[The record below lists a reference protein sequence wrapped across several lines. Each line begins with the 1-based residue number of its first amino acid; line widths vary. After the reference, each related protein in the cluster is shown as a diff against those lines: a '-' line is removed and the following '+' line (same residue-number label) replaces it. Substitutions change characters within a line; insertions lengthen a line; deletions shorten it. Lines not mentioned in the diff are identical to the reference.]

1 MFTSGRYNPVA
12 KKLPVE
18 RVHDFL
24 IKAEEETSPDHGC
37 SPDKRTLIQKLD
49 HGLIN
54 LDKVAGPTSHE
65 VASWVKRVFSASN
78 VVTKTGHGGTL
89 DPKVTG
95 VLPIALNK
103 ATRVVDVLLTAGK
116 EYACIMKLHGDVE
129 EARIRSVISC
139 FEGRIYQRPPVRAA
153 VKRVIRVREIYYL
166 NIIEIDKQHVLFKAG
181 CEAGTYIRKLCY
193 DIGEVL
199 GCGAHME
206 ELRRT
211 RSGQF
216 VEDATLVTLQD
227 LVDSLYYW
235 QAENDERELSR
246 ILYPMETAFS
256 HLPHVI
262 IRDSAVDPVCHGAN
276 LTAPG
281 ILKLDRDI
289 TSDDTV
295 GIFTQKGE
303 IVAIGRSLASAS
315 DIMASNSGFMV
326 ETSRV
331 FMDPGTYPKW
341 VKK

>member
-1 MFTSGRYNPVA
+1 VA

-18 RVHDFL
+18 RTHELLV
-24 IKAEEETSPDHGC
+24 KAEEETNPEFGC
-37 SPDKRTLIQKLD
+37 SPENRDLNQKLD

-65 VASWVKRVFSASN
+65 VASWVKRIFASTN
-78 VVTKTGHGGTL
+78 IVTKTGHGGTL

-116 EYACIMKLHGDVE
+116 EYICILKLHGDVAE
-129 EARIRSVISC
+129 SKIISTLAL
-139 FEGRIYQRPPVRAA
+139 FEGKIYQRPPVRAA
-153 VKRVIRVREIYYL
+153 VKRVVRVREIYYIHIL
-166 NIIEIDKQHVLFKAG
+166 EIEGQHVLFRVG
-181 CEAGTYIRKLCY
+181 CEAGTYVRKLCY
-193 DIGEVL
+193 DLGEVL

-211 RSGQF
+211 RSGPF
-216 VEDATLVTLQD
+216 TEDATLIPLQD
-227 LVDSLYYW
+227 LADALYYW
-235 QAENDERELSR
+235 QIDEDDRDLVR
-246 ILYPMETAFS
+246 ILYPMEIAFS

-262 IRDSAVDPVCHGAN
+262 VRDSAIDPICHGAN

-289 TSDDTV
+289 KKEDVV
-295 GIFTQKGE
+295 GIFSQKNE
-303 IVAIGRSLASAS
+303 IIAIGKSLANAQ
-315 DIMASNSGFMV
+315 DMMDAQNGFMV

-331 FMDPGTYPKW
+331 FMDPLTYPKW
-341 VKK
+341 QKKP

>member
-1 MFTSGRYNPVA
+1 LAR
-12 KKLPVE
+12 KLPVE
-18 RVHDFL
+18 RAHDFQ

-37 SPDKRTLIQKLD
+37 SPYKRTLIQRLE

-65 VASWVKRVFSASN
+65 VASWIKRIFSTSN
-78 VVTKTGHGGTL
+78 VVTRTGHGGTL

-116 EYACIMKLHGDVE
+116 EYACIMKLHGNVE
-129 EARIRSVISC
+129 EARIKAAMSC

-166 NIIEIDKQHVLFKAG
+166 NIIEIDNQHVLFKVG
-181 CEAGTYIRKLCY
+181 CEAGTYVRKLCN

-211 RSGQF
+211 RSGPF
-216 VEDATLVTLQD
+216 IEDTTLVTLQD
-227 LVDSLYYW
+227 LVDAIFYW
-235 QAENDERELSR
+235 QAENDERELTR
-246 ILYPMETAFS
+246 ILHPMEIAFS

-281 ILKLDRDI
+281 ILKIDRGI
-289 TSDDTV
+289 MAGDTV

-303 IVAIGRSLASAS
+303 IVAIGKSIASTSEIIA
-315 DIMASNSGFMV
+315 ANSGFMV
-326 ETSRV
+326 KTSRV

>member
-1 MFTSGRYNPVA
+1 
-12 KKLPVE
+12 
-18 RVHDFL
+18 
-24 IKAEEETSPDHGC
+24 
-37 SPDKRTLIQKLD
+37 
-49 HGLIN
+49 
-54 LDKVAGPTSHE
+54 
-65 VASWVKRVFSASN
+65 
-78 VVTKTGHGGTL
+78 
-89 DPKVTG
+89 
-95 VLPIALNK
+95 
-103 ATRVVDVLLTAGK
+103 
-116 EYACIMKLHGDVE
+116 MKLHGDVE
-129 EARIRSVISC
+129 EARIRSTMSC
-139 FEGRIYQRPPVRAA
+139 FEGKIYQRPPVRAA

-166 NIIEIDKQHVLFKAG
+166 NIIEIDNQHVLFRVG

-211 RSGQF
+211 RSGPF
-216 VEDATLVTLQD
+216 IEDNTLVSLQD
-227 LVDSLYYW
+227 LADAIFYW
-235 QAENDERELSR
+235 QAENNERELTR

-289 TSDDTV
+289 AQGDTV

-303 IVAIGRSLASAS
+303 IVAIGRAMTSTA
-315 DIMASNSGFMV
+315 DIIAANNGFMV

>member
-1 MFTSGRYNPVA
+1 MAR
-12 KKLPVE
+12 KLPVE
-18 RVHDFL
+18 RAHDFQ
-24 IKAEEETSPDHGC
+24 IKAEEETSLEYGC
-37 SPDKRTLIQKLD
+37 PPESRSMIQKLD

-65 VASWVKRVFSASN
+65 VASWVKRIFSASN

-116 EYACIMKLHGDVE
+116 EYVCIMKLHGNVE
-129 EARIRSVISC
+129 EARIRSVMSC

-166 NIIEIDKQHVLFKAG
+166 NIIEIDNQHVLFKVG
-181 CEAGTYIRKLCY
+181 CEAGTYVRKLCY
-193 DIGEVL
+193 DVGEVL

-211 RSGQF
+211 RSGPF
-216 VEDATLVTLQD
+216 VEDSTLVTLQD
-227 LVDSLYYW
+227 LVDAIFFW
-235 QAENDERELSR
+235 QVENDERELIR
-246 ILYPMETAFS
+246 ILYPMEIAFS

-281 ILKLDRDI
+281 ILRLDRDI
-289 TSDDTV
+289 KAGDTV

-303 IVAIGRSLASAS
+303 VVAIGKSIASTA
-315 DIMASNSGFMV
+315 DIIAANSGFMV

>member
-1 MFTSGRYNPVA
+1 MA

-18 RVHDFL
+18 RVHDFQ

-37 SPDKRTLIQKLD
+37 SPEKRTLLEKLD

-65 VASWVKRVFSASN
+65 VASWVKRIFSAST

-103 ATRVVDVLLTAGK
+103 ASRVVDVLLTAGK
-116 EYACIMKLHGDVE
+116 EYACIMKMHGNVE
-129 EARIRSVISC
+129 EARIRSTMSC
-139 FEGRIYQRPPVRAA
+139 FEGKIYQRPPVRAA

-166 NIIEIDKQHVLFKAG
+166 NIIEIDNQHVLFKVG

-193 DIGEVL
+193 DIGEVF

-211 RSGQF
+211 RSGPF
-216 VEDATLVTLQD
+216 IEDNTLVSLQD
-227 LVDSLYYW
+227 LADAIFYW
-235 QAENDERELSR
+235 QAESNERELTR
-246 ILYPMETAFS
+246 IVYPMEIAFS

-281 ILKLDRDI
+281 ILKIDRDI
-289 TSDDTV
+289 AQGDTV

-303 IVAIGRSLASAS
+303 VVAIGKSMASTS
-315 DIMASNSGFMV
+315 DIIAANNGFMV

>member
-1 MFTSGRYNPVA
+1 VA

-18 RVHDFL
+18 RTHDFL
-24 IKAEEETSPDHGC
+24 VKAEEDTNPEHGC
-37 SPDKRTLIQKLD
+37 NPSKRTLIQQLD

-65 VASWVKRVFSASN
+65 VASWVKRVFAQST

-103 ATRVVDVLLTAGK
+103 AARVVDVLLTAGK
-116 EYACIMKLHGDVE
+116 EYACIMKMHGNVAE
-129 EARIRSVISC
+129 SKIRAVVSS
-139 FEGRIYQRPPVRAA
+139 FEGKIYQRPPVRAA
-153 VKRVIRVREIYYL
+153 VKRVIRVREIYYI
-166 NIIEIDKQHVLFKAG
+166 NILEIEDQEALFKVG

-199 GCGAHME
+199 GCSAHME

-211 RSGQF
+211 RSGPF
-216 VEDATLVTLQD
+216 VEDSTLVTLQD
-227 LVDSLYYW
+227 LVDAIHYW
-235 QAENDERELSR
+235 QVDGKDAELSR
-246 ILYPMETAFS
+246 IVYPMETAFS
-256 HLPHVI
+256 HLSHVI
-262 IRDSAVDPVCHGAN
+262 VRDSAVDPVCHGAN

-281 ILKLDRDI
+281 ILKLDSDI
-289 TSDDTV
+289 SKNDVV

-303 IVAIGRSLASAS
+303 VIAIGKSLAAAKE
-315 DIMASNSGFMV
+315 IIEAQNGFMV

-331 FMDPGTYPKW
+331 FMDPSTYPKW
-341 VKK
+341 TKK

>member
-1 MFTSGRYNPVA
+1 MAR
-12 KKLPVE
+12 KLPVE
-18 RVHDFL
+18 RSHDFQ

-37 SPDKRTLIQKLD
+37 SPDKRSLIQRLD

-65 VASWVKRVFSASN
+65 VASWVKRVFSASS

-103 ATRVVDVLLTAGK
+103 AARVVDVLLTAGK
-116 EYACIMKLHGDVE
+116 EYVCIMKLHGDVE
-129 EARIRSVISC
+129 EARIRSVLSC

-153 VKRVIRVREIYYL
+153 VKRVIRVREIYSL
-166 NIIEIDKQHVLFKAG
+166 KILEIDGQHVLFKVG

-211 RSGQF
+211 RSGPF
-216 VEDATLVTLQD
+216 VEDDTLVTLQD
-227 LVDSLYYW
+227 LVDSIFNW
-235 QAENDERELSR
+235 QSENDERELSR
-246 ILYPMETAFS
+246 IVYPMEAAFS

-289 TSDDTV
+289 DPGDTV
-295 GIFTQKGE
+295 AVFTQKGE
-303 IVAIGRSLASAS
+303 VVAIGKSTASTSEVIA
-315 DIMASNSGFMV
+315 ANSGFMV
-326 ETSRV
+326 ETTRV

>member
-1 MFTSGRYNPVA
+1 MS

-18 RVHDFL
+18 RSHDFV

-37 SPDKRTLIQKLD
+37 SPNQRTLLQQLE

-54 LDKVAGPTSHE
+54 LDKVSGPTSHE
-65 VASWVKRVFSASN
+65 VASWVKRIFSGSS

-116 EYACIMKLHGDVE
+116 EYVCIMKLHGHVE
-129 EARIRSVISC
+129 EARIRSTMST
-139 FEGRIYQRPPVRAA
+139 FEGKIYQRPPVRAA

-166 NIIEIDKQHVLFKAG
+166 DIIEIDDQHVLFKVG

-211 RSGQF
+211 RSGPF
-216 VEDATLVTLQD
+216 IEDTTLVTLQD
-227 LVDSLYYW
+227 LVDAVYYW
-235 QAENDERELSR
+235 QSENDEKELAR
-246 ILYPMETAFS
+246 IVHPMEIAFS

-262 IRDSAVDPVCHGAN
+262 IRDSAVDPVCHGAD

-289 TSDDTV
+289 TKGDTV

-303 IVAIGRSLASAS
+303 IVAIGKSFAASS
-315 DIMASNSGFMV
+315 DIVAANNGFMV